1 MTSQAVIS
9 RAGIRSL
16 SSVQRSRS
24 PLGAGP
30 TPERVLE
37 AFVVAKTKAK
47 LTGRIYR
54 LVNGEG
60 EVLEEVRHLGSSFGR
75 GAD

>member
-1 MTSQAVIS
+1 
-9 RAGIRSL
+9 
-16 SSVQRSRS
+16 
-24 PLGAGP
+24 
-30 TPERVLE
+30 
-37 AFVVAKTKAK
+37 VAKTKAK

>member
-1 MTSQAVIS
+1 MPIVI
-9 RAGIRSL
+9 
-16 SSVQRSRS
+16 QSRS
-24 PLGAGP
+24 FDE
-30 TPERVLE
+30 TDWSNEVWRRTHFE